1 MIDLQNLIIN
11 KYPNIEK
18 IPSFVTFPLFAIA
31 KKLIHQD
38 DINAFIERNG
48 HLSAFEFIEE
58 GLEYFDFTYKYA
70 HNQIENIPRAGRVV
84 IIANHPLGAL
94 DALSLIDLIK
104 NVRSDIK
111 IVANS
116 MLNKIDSLKEI
127 LIDVDPFA
135 NKMPKESMQKF
146 YSSLGSEEA
155 VIVFPSGE
163 VSRVNAKGVIDGK
176 WHKGFLRFAKKT
188 QSPILPIYIKSKN
201 SPLFYTVSLINKSLS
216 TVLLPREMF
225 KKKGKSLEF
234 KIGRLIPYK
243 SFANSHSDSKT
254 EVKLFKKHLYNIE
267 RGKREVFVTQ
277 NCIAHPV
284 ERQEIQKELQQCE
297 LLGETTDKK
306 KIYLYK
312 YKQGDMAIL
321 REIGRLREYTFRKV
335 KEGTGKKR
343 DTDRF
348 DKYYEHIV
356 LWDENDLE
364 IVGSYRV
371 GRGSFIMHH
380 YGIEGFYSNTLFKFN
395 EGFEAYLFD
404 SIELGRS
411 FVQPKYWGSRA
422 LDYLWQGIGAYLVQ
436 NPTIKYM
443 FGPVSLSIA
452 LPKDALNLL
461 VGYYSHYYGAENTL
475 AKESNPFIM
484 NRQEREKIEKVF
496 EFKSRQEDFLSLR
509 KQLHF
514 YNTTVPILYKQYT
527 ELCEEGGVKFLGFN
541 IDKDFNNCVDGLI
554 LVDISK
560 ILPRK
565 RERYMTQSVH

>member
-1 MIDLQNLIIN
+1 MIDLQNLIVK
-11 KYPNIEK
+11 KYPYIEK
-18 IPSFVTFPLFAIA
+18 IPSFVTSPLFNIA
-31 KKLIHQD
+31 KRLIHQD
-38 DINAFIERNG
+38 DINAVIERNR
-48 HLSAFEFIEE
+48 HLSAFEFTEE
-58 GLEYFDFTYKYA
+58 VLEYFDFTYKYA
-70 HNQIENIPRAGRVV
+70 HSQIENVPRTGRVV

-111 IVANS
+111 VVANFL
-116 MLNKIDSLKEI
+116 LNKIVPLKDI
-127 LIDVDPFA
+127 IIDVDPFA
-135 NKMPKESMQKF
+135 NKMPKESMQKI
-146 YSSLGSEEA
+146 YSSLEREEA

-163 VSRVNAKGVIDGK
+163 VSRMSAKGVIDVK

-188 QSPILPIYIKSKN
+188 QSPILPVYIKSKN
-201 SPLFYTVSLINKSLS
+201 SPLFYTVSSINKSLA
-216 TVLLPREMF
+216 TVFLPHEMF

-243 SFANSHSDSKT
+243 SFENSKT
-254 EVKLFKKHLYNIE
+254 EVKLFKEHLYNIA
-267 RGKREVFVTQ
+267 RGKREIFATQ

-284 ERQEIQKELQQCE
+284 ARQEILKELQQCE
-297 LLGETTDKK
+297 LLGETSDKK

-312 YKQGDMAIL
+312 YEQGDMAIL

-335 KEGTGKKR
+335 EEGTGKKR
-343 DTDRF
+343 DTDSF

-356 LWDENDLE
+356 LWDESDLE

-371 GRGSFIMHH
+371 GRGSYIKEY
-380 YGIEGFYSNTLFKFN
+380 YGVDGFYSNTLFKFKD
-395 EGFEAYLFD
+395 EFEKYLPD

-436 NPTIKYM
+436 NPSIKYM
-443 FGPVSLSIA
+443 FGPVSLSVA

-461 VGYYSHYYGAENTL
+461 VAYYRHYYGAKNSL
-475 AKESNPFIM
+475 VKEIDPFVM
-484 NRQEREKIEKVF
+484 NKQEREKVGKVF
-496 EFKSRQEDFLSLR
+496 EFKSQKEDFLSLR
-509 KQLHF
+509 KQLRF
-514 YNTTVPILYKQYT
+514 YNTTVPTLYKQYT
-527 ELCEEGGVKFLGFN
+527 ELCEEGGVEFLGFN

-560 ILPRK
+560 VLPKK